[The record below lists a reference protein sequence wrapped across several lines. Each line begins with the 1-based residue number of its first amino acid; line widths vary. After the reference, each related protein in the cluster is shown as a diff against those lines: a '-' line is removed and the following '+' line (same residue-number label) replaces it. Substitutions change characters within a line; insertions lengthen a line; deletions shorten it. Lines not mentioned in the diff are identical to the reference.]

1 MKTRGPKNPN
11 KVLLY
16 YCIGAL
22 VALLVFN
29 WLIFPQ
35 MMRGAVTEVTY
46 NQFLSDLEAGTVVA
60 VEEDSSAGTITYQM
74 KDENGRDRICQTAI
88 VSDPDRVDRIL
99 SSTGP
104 DGQAVQYGGVV
115 PTQASPAMNL
125 LFGVV
130 LPVIIMA
137 AAGQLLMRYMS
148 KKMGGPNAM
157 SFGKSTA
164 KVYVEAQTGKTFA
177 DVAGQDEAKEALA
190 EIVDFLHNPGKY
202 NSIGATLPK
211 GALLVGPPGTGKTLL
226 AKAVAGEAHVP
237 FFSISGS
244 EFVEMFVG
252 MGAARVRDLFRQA
265 AQKAPCIVFI
275 DEIDTIGKSRD
286 GAAGLGG
293 NDEREQTLNQ
303 LLTEMDGFDGSKGVI
318 ILAATNRP
326 ETLDK
331 ALLRPGR
338 FDRRIPV
345 ELPDLEGRAAIL
357 KVHARQV
364 MMDENVDYMAIARAT
379 SGASGAELANMIN
392 EAALLAVK
400 NGRRIVRQSDLMEAV
415 ETVIAGYQRKNKVLS
430 QKEKRIVAYHEI
442 GHALVAAK
450 QTNSAPVT
458 KITIVP
464 RTSGALGYTMQV
476 PQEETNLLSRE

>member
-35 MMRGAVTEVTY
+35 MMRGAVIEVTY
-46 NQFLSDLEAGTVVA
+46 NQFLADLSAGSVVA
-60 VEEDSSAGTITYQM
+60 VEEDSTAGTITYRM

-88 VSDPDRVDRIL
+88 VNDPDRVDRIL
-99 SSTGP
+99 LATGP
-104 DGQAVQYGGVV
+104 DGEAVQYGGVV

-137 AAGQLLMRYMS
+137 AAGQLLMRYMF

-157 SFGKSTA
+157 SFGKSNA

-303 LLTEMDGFDGSKGVI
+303 LLTEMDGFDGS
-318 ILAATNRP
+318 
-326 ETLDK
+326 
-331 ALLRPGR
+331 
-338 FDRRIPV
+338 
-345 ELPDLEGRAAIL
+345 
-357 KVHARQV
+357 
-364 MMDENVDYMAIARAT
+364 
-379 SGASGAELANMIN
+379 
-392 EAALLAVK
+392 
-400 NGRRIVRQSDLMEAV
+400 
-415 ETVIAGYQRKNKVLS
+415 
-430 QKEKRIVAYHEI
+430 
-442 GHALVAAK
+442 
-450 QTNSAPVT
+450 
-458 KITIVP
+458 
-464 RTSGALGYTMQV
+464 
-476 PQEETNLLSRE
+476 